1 MALWPPPPFD
11 RSISQNAAECL
22 TSVSVRE
29 EYTADAYRDFVGAAM
44 ICLEVNVN
52 GRRRVVAGDAAA
64 DVINATI
71 SLYPDLNEGWLEIAG
86 SVVSEHQPVADA
98 RWLATALSAGDVVEV
113 RLVNSREASA
123 PSISRTDPTLRAT
136 DSIPLVC
143 AFCDKTHDEV
153 PGMVASRKAVIC
165 PECIGYLHD
174 IISADD

>member
-1 MALWPPPPFD
+1 M
-11 RSISQNAAECL
+11 
-22 TSVSVRE
+22 
-29 EYTADAYRDFVGAAM
+29 VGAAL

-52 GRRRVVAGDAAA
+52 GQRRVVAGIAAA
-64 DVINATI
+64 EVINATV
-71 SLYPDLNEGWLEIAG
+71 SLYPGLQEGWLEVSG
-86 SVVSEHQPVADA
+86 SIVPEQQPPADA
-98 RWLATALSAGDVVEV
+98 RWLAAALAAGDVVEV
-113 RLVNSREASA
+113 RLVESEQAVV
-123 PSISRTDPTLRAT
+123 PTLSRTVPSGRAS